1 MISGPNMGGK
11 TVTLKTIGLFVALA
25 HAAFPVL
32 CHKAILPFYQSM
44 YFDIGDRQSIENNLS
59 TFSSHISRL
68 SNICQMSDENSFILL
83 DEIGNGTD
91 PLEGA
96 SLAVAILEYLISK
109 KSTIITSTH
118 YSQVKTYGKANE
130 TVLVSS
136 VEFNPETLK
145 PTYKYIPGVSGASY
159 AFHIAREYHLEET
172 ILARA
177 AFLKDE
183 NEKQTEKE
191 LEKLEKLQ
199 NDVLKQK
206 ERFNLLI
213 EDAHRVQKEAYEKE
227 KEIEKRKAELDTTYQ
242 EQLNEMLEKK
252 KAQAKEILT
261 VLRKEKTGK
270 QHKQIEKM
278 HELDL
283 LNDNMLEMEVEEK
296 KEFKVGDYVKI
307 IGLNSHG
314 EIVDIRRNEATVLTN
329 GMKMKVKLSKLEPMH
344 KPQIK
349 KTTYKAHV
357 ESVSNRFPLELNLIG
372 MRVEEGI
379 AALDKYLDQA
389 VVKHIKQVRI
399 IHGMGTGALR
409 TAVWKDL
416 KKQPNVS
423 KFTSAGPS
431 EGGLGATIVILK

>member
-1 MISGPNMGGK
+1 M
-11 TVTLKTIGLFVALA
+11 
-25 HAAFPVL
+25 
-32 CHKAILPFYQSM
+32 
-44 YFDIGDRQSIENNLS
+44 
-59 TFSSHISRL
+59 
-68 SNICQMSDENSFILL
+68 
-83 DEIGNGTD
+83 
-91 PLEGA
+91 
-96 SLAVAILEYLISK
+96 
-109 KSTIITSTH
+109 
-118 YSQVKTYGKANE
+118 
-130 TVLVSS
+130 
-136 VEFNPETLK
+136 
-145 PTYKYIPGVSGASY
+145 
-159 AFHIAREYHLEET
+159 
-172 ILARA
+172 
-177 AFLKDE
+177 
-183 NEKQTEKE
+183 
-191 LEKLEKLQ
+191 
-199 NDVLKQK
+199 
-206 ERFNLLI
+206 
-213 EDAHRVQKEAYEKE
+213 
-227 KEIEKRKAELDTTYQ
+227 DTTYQ

-283 LNDNMLEMEVEEK
+283 LNESVVEEVEEK

-307 IGLNSHG
+307 TGLNSHG

-349 KTTYKAHV
+349 KTSYKAHV
-357 ESVSNRFPLELNLIG
+357 ESVSSRFPLELNLIG